1 MSDDLLVDVD
11 EHGVMLATFNRPEQM
26 NSLSADLRNG
36 LHDALERAS
45 EDDSIRVL
53 VLTGNGRAFCAGA
66 EVTAT
71 ASPAAGSEEPRVPS
85 RHARLDHRG
94 DSGRTVEAFVD
105 CDVPI
110 IAAVNGAAVG
120 AGFGIACCA
129 DIRIMGASARV
140 SPIFIKRGVASD
152 YGASYW
158 LPRIVGVARA
168 YEIFYEGDL
177 LSADRALEIGL
188 ANRVVPDESLLD
200 EALAYA
206 RRIAAGPPLAYT
218 YLRRL
223 IQRST
228 DMPVHEFA
236 EMEWLFQSNLLRTA
250 DATEGFRSFVE
261 QRDPE
266 FTGL

>member
-11 EHGVMLATFNRPEQM
+11 EHGVMLATFNRPERM
-26 NSLSADLRNG
+26 NALSDDLRRG
-36 LHDALERAS
+36 LLDALDQAS
-45 EDDSIRVL
+45 RDDAVKVL

-66 EVTAT
+66 EVGAT
-71 ASPAAGSEEPRVPS
+71 TSPASSDQPRTPS

-94 DSGRTVEAFVD
+94 ESGRTVEAFVD
-105 CDVPI
+105 CDVPV
-110 IAAVNGAAVG
+110 IAAINGPAVG
-120 AGFGIACCA
+120 AGFGLACCA
-129 DIRIMGASARV
+129 DIRIMGSSARV

-168 YEIFYEGDL
+168 YEIFFEGDL
-177 LSADRALEIGL
+177 VNADRALEIGL
-188 ANRVVPDESLLD
+188 ANRVVPDELLMD
-200 EALAYA
+200 EAIAYA

-218 YLRRL
+218 YVRRL

-236 EMEWLFQSNLLRTA
+236 EMEWLFQSNLLGTS
-250 DATEGFRSFVE
+250 DASEGFRSFAE
-261 QRDPE
+261 QRPPE
-266 FTGL
+266 FTGQ